1 MSSGGRNI
9 FTAHNFL
16 CMIGTLGKYYDVCMF
31 KNKTIDESFRYGAL
45 NGRSEYQIK
54 KSKVT
59 VHAQFVLVHNN
70 ALINYIEN
78 SNEFIENIG
87 RVELN
92 KRYLSKQVG

>member
-45 NGRSEYQIK
+45 NGRSEY
-54 KSKVT
+54 
-59 VHAQFVLVHNN
+59 
-70 ALINYIEN
+70 
-78 SNEFIENIG
+78 
-87 RVELN
+87 
-92 KRYLSKQVG
+92 